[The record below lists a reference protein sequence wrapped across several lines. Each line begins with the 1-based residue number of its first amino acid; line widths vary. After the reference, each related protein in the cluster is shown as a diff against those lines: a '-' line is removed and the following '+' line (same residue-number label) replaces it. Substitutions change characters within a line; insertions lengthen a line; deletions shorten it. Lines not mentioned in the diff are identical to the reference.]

1 MDLLETARLRL
12 RRMEQGDVPALLRIM
27 GNPRVMYAWEYAFT
41 QEQVEAWVSRN
52 LARYARGEGGYYLAV
67 RREDGACVG
76 QLALMKGEMAGRSVW
91 ELGWILDEPF
101 WGRATPRRAA
111 APCAASPLPAA

>member
-41 QEQVEAWVSRN
+41 QEQVDAWVSRN
-52 LARYARGEGGYYLAV
+52 LARYARG
-67 RREDGACVG
+67 
-76 QLALMKGEMAGRSVW
+76 
-91 ELGWILDEPF
+91 
-101 WGRATPRRAA
+101 
-111 APCAASPLPAA
+111 